1 MTMNVPFPVIA
12 KLICHLFT
20 ALVGASLVAY
30 MVESSCSCG
39 RPGSIPESGRRPGE
53 GNGIPLQY
61 LAWKI
66 PWTEEPGGLQSTEV
80 TNSRTRPSFELAFV
94 ESFACPPFLGALAL
108 DAGFLS
114 LS

>member
-1 MTMNVPFPVIA
+1 MVKNPPASAGDMKDVGVI
-12 KLICHLFT
+12 L
-20 ALVGASLVAY
+20 GS
-30 MVESSCSCG
+30 G
-39 RPGSIPESGRRPGE
+39 RPPG
-53 GNGIPLQY
+53 GGHGTSLQY

>member
-1 MTMNVPFPVIA
+1 MNVPFPVIA

-30 MVESSCSCG
+30 MVESSCSAG
-39 RPGSIPESGRRPGE
+39 DRVQSLSQEDALEKETATHSST
-53 GNGIPLQY
+53 